1 MNAHS
6 LTPNRVS
13 FSISEVQPGKER
25 LPEIT
30 VRAALERTGKTRL
43 LTCPKAEDRVVEG
56 GDFHPLIAAAAIAYK
71 RHFPLVLSP
80 DMIWLTILQGV
91 AQHIANHPESLR
103 TKLVAHDTKLEL
115 VVPTGLA
122 SLPDTDEA
130 MMAVTTTFVE
140 LINTHI
146 QPDKRFLLRTEFST
160 TTDVE
165 RIAGAIVVMDTFQ
178 PYFDYVFRLICGI
191 PAVTLEGTTQD
202 WEFLA
207 EKAKLLHESDLNL
220 SWWTQHLLPLCE
232 QFIRASRG
240 DVDQNHWQNLCKL
253 VQVYGADDLNGWL
266 LKFIPYVRKEKN
278 EVPVHRNPVLELTS
292 AGGEAGKS
300 LTTQATITGC
310 TSNMLPTGISR
321 VPVICQNSSSGE
333 NVRLQFFAGL
343 VGVSQSGDDL
353 SLRPLVGWALAE
365 PSRIEAL
372 VDELL
377 TKHGCTAPARVETEK
392 MIEALGD
399 LTGNMWKFYSEI
411 KNACLTYP
419 RPNEYG
425 ETECSIRSYKYIEPL
440 WDGDSFAGE
449 LESLC
454 EQGEIS
460 TTVFKQRKKFVIA
473 YGGLRVIA
481 EASMGKQTA
490 YYVYGRI
497 PETEARVFRWSGKR
511 TPEAFTPVAESFVDW
526 LASVL
531 ASASQPTD

>member
-1 MNAHS
+1 MNAQP

-13 FSISEVQPGKER
+13 FSISEVRPASER

-30 VRAALERTGKTRL
+30 VRAALERTGKARL

-71 RHFPLVLSP
+71 QHFPLVLSP
-80 DMIWLTILQGV
+80 DMLWLTILQGV
-91 AQHIANHPESLR
+91 AQHIANDHESLR
-103 TKLVAHDTKLEL
+103 TKLVAHKTKLEL
-115 VVPTGLA
+115 VVPTSLA
-122 SLPDTDEA
+122 SLPSTDEE
-130 MMAVTTTFVE
+130 MMAVTTPFVE
-140 LINTHI
+140 LINKHI
-146 QPDKRFLLRTEFST
+146 QPDKRFLLKTEFST

-207 EKAKLLHESDLNL
+207 ERTKLLHESDLNL

-253 VQVYGADDLNGWL
+253 VQRYGADDLNGWL
-266 LKFIPYVRKEKN
+266 LKFIPYVRN
-278 EVPVHRNPVLELTS
+278 EQNEAPIHRNPVLELTS
-292 AGGEAGKS
+292 DGGEVGRS
-300 LTTQATITGC
+300 LTTQSTITGC
-310 TSNMLPTGISR
+310 TSNMLPTGVSR

-333 NVRLQFFAGL
+333 NIRLQFFAGL
-343 VGVSQSGDDL
+343 VGVSQSEIDR

-365 PSRIEAL
+365 PSRIETL
-372 VDELL
+372 VDELR
-377 TKHGCTAPARVETEK
+377 TKHGCIAPARVETEK
-392 MIEALGD
+392 MIEALD
-399 LTGNMWKFYSEI
+399 YLTGDMWKFYSEI
-411 KNACLTYP
+411 ENAYLTYP

-425 ETECSIRSYKYIEPL
+425 ETDCSIKSYYYIKPL
-440 WDGDSFAGE
+440 WDGDGVVRE

-460 TTVFKQRKKFVIA
+460 TTFLAERKKFVIA
-473 YGGLRVIA
+473 YGKLRVIA
-481 EASMGKQTA
+481 EASMGKRTA
-490 YYVYGRI
+490 YYVTGHI
-497 PETEARVFRWSGKR
+497 PKMEARIFRWSGKR
-511 TPEAFTPVAESFVDW
+511 TLAAFTPVAESFADW
-526 LASVL
+526 VATVL
-531 ASASQPTD
+531 ASASQPAD